1 MKIGLGMALIALL
14 TIGCA
19 PVERAGAMDKSG
31 SVKKQIPETA
41 ATATFAGGC
50 FWCMEKPLEKEDGVY
65 EVVSGYTG
73 GDEENPTYQQVGSGM
88 TGHTEAIQVHY
99 DPERISYEDLLELF
113 WRQID
118 PTDAG
123 GQFVDRGS
131 QYRPEIFFHDEAQ
144 RAAAEL
150 SREALAASGRYDKP
164 IATPITPYSRF
175 YPAEEYHQD
184 FYKKSPDHYQ
194 AYRSGSGRDRYL
206 ENVWGKDRS
215 YKVEFSRPSEEELR
229 AKLTALQ
236 FKVTQNEGTEP
247 PFSNEYNDNKRDG
260 IYVDV
265 VSGEPLFSS
274 RDKYDSGSGW
284 PAFTRPL
291 EESNIETE
299 EDFKLGAKRTEV
311 RSAHGDSHLGHV
323 FPDGPEP
330 TGLRYCVNS
339 ASLRFIPKEDLEK
352 EGYGQYLQLFE

>member
-1 MKIGLGMALIALL
+1 MRIGFGMALVAILI
-14 TIGCA
+14 TGCA
-19 PVERAGAMDKSG
+19 PVEQAGAMEKKVLS
-31 SVKKQIPETA
+31 KKQIPESA

-50 FWCMEKPLEKEDGVY
+50 FWCMEKPLEKVDGVY

-73 GDEENPTYQQVGSGM
+73 GDEKNPTYQQVGSGR

-99 DPERISYEDLLELF
+99 DPERISYEDLLQIF

-131 QYRPEIFFHDEAQ
+131 QYRPEIFYHDESQ
-144 RAAAEL
+144 RTAAER
-150 SREALAASGRYDKP
+150 SRRELAESGRYDKP
-164 IATPITPYSRF
+164 IATPITAYTRF

-184 FYKKSPDHYQ
+184 FYKKSPDRYQ

-206 ENVWGKDRS
+206 DKVWGEDRYYS
-215 YKVEFSRPSEEELR
+215 KEGGKPSDEELR
-229 AKLTALQ
+229 QRLTPLQ
-236 FKVTQNEGTEP
+236 YKVTQEEGTEP
-247 PFSNEYNDNKRDG
+247 PFRNKYNDNKREG

-274 RDKYDSGSGW
+274 KDKYDSGSGW

-291 EESNIETE
+291 DASNVETV
-299 EDFKLGAKRTEV
+299 EDNRLGMPRTEV
-311 RSAHGDSHLGHV
+311 RSAGADSHLGHV

-330 TGLRYCVNS
+330 TGLRYCINS

-352 EGYGQYLQLFE
+352 EGYGQYLPLFE